1 MSKRSIM
8 NIISGLTKE
17 IEEYRAESK
26 NPCKNYAT
34 EAAAEK
40 ATAKMAKVVADYFH
54 KERRVEADRP
64 ARYVVFYNAAWGRW
78 VGCIDLTELMK
89 RNTSTGGYVG
99 DFCKGFF
106 TY

>member
-1 MSKRSIM
+1 M
-8 NIISGLTKE
+8 NIIAALTAR
-17 IEEYRAESK
+17 IEEYRVETK

-40 ATAKMAKVVADYFH
+40 ATAKMAKVVADYFYYTPG
-54 KERRVEADRP
+54 VEADRP

-99 DFCKGFF
+99 DFCKDFF
-106 TY
+106 TF